1 MSGNFDHLSNR
12 ELADKLAGYNLYG
25 TTRSSEIPG
34 PVLLKL
40 IQARLRA
47 SEPQTQAPATYPEY
61 SGEDRVLSP
70 IGERLIEKE

>member
-47 SEPQTQAPATYPEY
+47 SEPLEEKPAYKDIAANTTTLTP
-61 SGEDRVLSP
+61 L
-70 IGERLIEKE
+70 GERLIEKE